1 MEPLDQK
8 EMMVSQE
15 IQALM
20 WVCLCFSSVLEAF
33 FLALDLSFYL
43 SIPFWQSMPKG
54 CELCVWLPWRTL
66 EFCLIVFLSNIRNH
80 TFLLCWWL
88 TLIVCLISFLFLH
101 CKSFTYM
108 FYCSHFS
115 AFALTLAFCSAAVH
129 TWSEQNVCLC
139 VWEGKRERD
148 LGKGMWSDAAVYMLL
163 SGIPGNECRQFRG
176 CVSLYM
182 FVRVYVSEKA
192 TTCVRSFVSLPFS
205 STVNVKHV

>member
-66 EFCLIVFLSNIRNH
+66 EFRLIVFLSNIRNH

-139 VWEGKRERD
+139 VCVRGEERETWE
-148 LGKGMWSDAAVYMLL
+148 
-163 SGIPGNECRQFRG
+163 RG
-176 CVSLYM
+176 CDRMQLCICCCQGYQEMSADNSGAALAFICLSVCMSQRRRPPVWDHL
-182 FVRVYVSEKA
+182 FPCPSVQ
-192 TTCVRSFVSLPFS
+192 P
-205 STVNVKHV
+205 